1 MCQALRELFEPEL
14 NEAVQQGMQQGMR
27 NVILKFL
34 NAGSTL
40 GEISRIME
48 MSLDEVEAIVKS
60 E

>member
-1 MCQALRELFEPEL
+1 MCQALRELFELEL

-34 NAGSTL
+34 NAGRTL

-48 MSLDEVEAIVKS
+48 MPLEEVEAIARHK
-60 E
+60 